1 MPIKP
6 ENKHKYP
13 KDWKFISERIR
24 FDRAKNKCEFCG
36 VINGEKGARDRF
48 GEWRTEK
55 EIDGLNNDEGE
66 YYFKDFPKIITIVL
80 TVAHLNHDESDCR
93 DENLKALC
101 QRCHLQYDA
110 KHHSKNAAITRE
122 KKKGLINLFG

>member
-36 VINGEKGARDRF
+36 ITNGEKGARDKF
-48 GEWRTEK
+48 GEWYSEQ
-55 EIDGLNNDEGE
+55 EIDGLNNT
-66 YYFKDFPKIITIVL
+66 KDFPKIITIVL
-80 TVAHLNHDESDCR
+80 TVAHLNHDESDYR

-110 KHHSKNAAITRE
+110 KHHSKNATATRE